1 MPRESNNPKGR
12 LNLAVSESTKK
23 QIAGLKKF
31 LDADSQT
38 EVVRRAVQL
47 YAEMLLAKRAG
58 KRLLIVD
65 KDDRKTELTLG

>member
-23 QIAGLKKF
+23 QIAGLKKL